1 MQTSPGTPAAM
12 DRGLVSH
19 RTNNSGGQV
28 PVTGAEEAG
37 PCGPTT
43 LPIPMTLCTSLNRW
57 GLGEAPARMGKEEG
71 EEVSTQQRGGGGL
84 RSFRKMDTKL
94 INHGVISLH

>member
-19 RTNNSGGQV
+19 RTNNSGGQA

-43 LPIPMTLCTSLNRW
+43 LPILMTLCTSLNRW

-71 EEVSTQQRGGGGL
+71 EEVSTQQRGGGVEK
-84 RSFRKMDTKL
+84 F
-94 INHGVISLH
+94 